1 MSTVSTP
8 KGRIDPS
15 AATLVRSIGATE
27 RLFYRYSEA
36 NPTHFLLVAEFD
48 GELAEDQL
56 RGALDAVQ
64 TRHPL
69 LTVQIEDRPVSR
81 LGFYRPDEVAPIP
94 LTVRHSSEDS
104 WHSLAA
110 QELSR
115 PFDRS
120 IAPLIR
126 ATLLRTPSSS
136 TVLLT
141 FDHTIAD
148 GISSMLVFDD
158 LVGALNG
165 GPVLARSTPPVLED
179 LLAQRVRAVDPPP
192 TEPDARMTIPS
203 TIRPFDGAAPH
214 LHTATLSQL
223 ETARLVN
230 RCRAERTTVHA
241 ALLVAGSSVRA
252 RLHGD
257 TFVRALSPIDIRK
270 LIHNPPDCAV
280 YIACTTTGLATT
292 GDESFWTRARMMT
305 DQLAAARSASGVLI
319 AAAGLAQ
326 AIDTHAD
333 RADAEDVF
341 THQLPWELL
350 MTNLG
355 RQTITSNFELRPR
368 ALWGPIVQSQTAR
381 EYVTGIVT
389 YGKRMRMVAVGYQPT
404 APFLDGVV
412 AALEKAVAG

>member
-8 KGRIDPS
+8 EGMTDPS
-15 AATLVRSIGATE
+15 AATLVRPVGATE
-27 RLFYRYSEA
+27 RFFYRYSEA

-64 TRHPL
+64 KRHPL
-69 LTVQIEDRPVSR
+69 LTVHVEDHTMSR
-81 LGFYRPDEVAPIP
+81 LGFYRPDEVASIP

-141 FDHTIAD
+141 FDHAIAD
-148 GISSMLVFDD
+148 GISSVLVFDD

-165 GPVLARSTPPVLED
+165 SPVLTRSTPSVLED
-179 LLAQRVRAVDPPP
+179 LLVQRVRAVDPPP

-241 ALLVAGSSVRA
+241 ALLVAASSVRA
-252 RLHGD
+252 RLHGLS
-257 TFVRALSPIDIRK
+257 FVRALSPIDIRK
-270 LIHNPPDCAV
+270 PIHNPPDCAL
-280 YIACTTTGLATT
+280 YITCTTTGLATT

-305 DQLAAARSASGVLI
+305 DQLAAAWSASGVLT

-355 RQTITSNFELRPR
+355 RQSIASNFELRPR

-381 EYVTGIVT
+381 EYVTGTAT
-389 YGKRMRMVAVGYQPT
+389 YAQQMRMVAVGYQPT
-404 APFLDGVV
+404 ARFLDGVV